1 MVSHGT
7 ITNCVIVDA
16 HADEAALYF
25 ADGAF
30 RTLITA
36 TVLDM
41 TAFPNSDRGVQKNAN
56 WQEVE
61 FSVKNKTLQKNRRF
75 GLKKQK
81 HNYSSSLIDLSS
93 LFKNLTTARATLRR
107 ARVSS

>member
-7 ITNCVIVDA
+7 ITSCVIVDA

-25 ADGAF
+25 AEGAF
-30 RTLITA
+30 RTLITTSA
-36 TVLDM
+36 MTV
-41 TAFPNSDRGVQKNAN
+41 FPNSDRRVQKHTNR
-56 WQEVE
+56 QEVE
-61 FSVKNKTLQKNRRF
+61 FSVKEGTLQKNRRF

-93 LFKNLTTARATLRR
+93 LFKNRTTARATLRR